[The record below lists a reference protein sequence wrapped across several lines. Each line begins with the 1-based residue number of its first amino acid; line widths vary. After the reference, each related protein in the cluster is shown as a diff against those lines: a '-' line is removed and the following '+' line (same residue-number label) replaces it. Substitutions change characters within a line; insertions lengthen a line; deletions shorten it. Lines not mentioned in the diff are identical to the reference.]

1 MDFHHHENIVYLFLC
16 RFLLLSISRK
26 LAGLL
31 LLGAFA
37 WKWEVPISL
46 VISVRLSFRMCQRG
60 CYWTDIREMLSMRI
74 FTKICG
80 ETPN

>member
-46 VISVRLSFRMCQRG
+46 VISVRLSV
-60 CYWTDIREMLSMRI
+60 LSYVSARLLLD
-74 FTKICG
+74 G
-80 ETPN
+80 YP